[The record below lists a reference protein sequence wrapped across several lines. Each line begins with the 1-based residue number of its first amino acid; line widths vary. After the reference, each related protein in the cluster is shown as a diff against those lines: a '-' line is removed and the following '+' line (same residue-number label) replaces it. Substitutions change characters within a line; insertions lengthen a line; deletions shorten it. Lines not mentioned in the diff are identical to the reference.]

1 MVMVLSMVMV
11 MVLTKVMVMVLTMV
25 NVMVLTMVMVMVLIM
40 GMVRVRLGV
49 DVIVIVRGMM
59 LYTNT
64 NLSGFTRL
72 QSRGRRLDKRWAC
85 PIVSYMFNI
94 YHCSICFM
102 QQPTCLNMTVYHCA
116 RRQGRPTEP
125 ASHTARA
132 GAVCRE
138 GGSLDWPK

>member
-1 MVMVLSMVMV
+1 MVM
-11 MVLTKVMVMVLTMV
+11 
-25 NVMVLTMVMVMVLIM
+25 VMVLTMVMVMVLTM
-40 GMVRVRLGV
+40 TMVVLGV
-49 DVIVIVRGMM
+49 DVFVIV
-59 LYTNT
+59 TT
-64 NLSGFTRL
+64 HLSGFTRL
-72 QSRGRRLDKRWAC
+72 QSRGRRLDRRWAC

-94 YHCSICFM
+94 YHCSVCFM

-138 GGSLDWPK
+138 GGSLDLPEQGCYFILVHRIFYLLGEICCG